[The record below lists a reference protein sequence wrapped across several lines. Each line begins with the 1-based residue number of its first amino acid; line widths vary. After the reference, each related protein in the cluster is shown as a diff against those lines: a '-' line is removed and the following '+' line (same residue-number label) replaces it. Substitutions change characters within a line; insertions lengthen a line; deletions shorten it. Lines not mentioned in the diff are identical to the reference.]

1 MNHRQVRD
9 FFALNH
15 TRPKKQ
21 LGQNFLVNPE
31 VLEIILDAG
40 ELTDIDT
47 VIEIGAGLGCL
58 TDALTRRAKRVI
70 AVEVDE
76 LLYKALVAQFSANSH
91 VQLLNADILK
101 LEFDLLLADGTET
114 VPTTFMADGTGTVP
128 TTFMADGTELSDGT
142 GTAPTTSKADGTELS
157 DGTETAPTTSKADGT
172 GTARTTSK
180 ADGTGTAPTTSKA
193 DGTGTVPTTF
203 KVIANLPYSI
213 TTPILWKLL
222 DRHKQIHSCVL
233 MMQKEVAERIV
244 AEPGGKDYGALT
256 IGVAYYAD
264 ATLIATL
271 APENFYPAP
280 KVDSALLKL
289 TMHQHPKVAV
299 ENEELFFK
307 LVRTAFRTRRKML
320 KNTLVRSRLAP
331 AQVFAAAF
339 EELDIAPE
347 RRAETLDITE
357 FAALANFLSE
367 VQGLE
372 S

>member
-9 FFALNH
+9 FFAHNH

-31 VLEIILDAG
+31 ILEIIVQAG
-40 ELTDIDT
+40 ALTDTDT

-58 TDALTRRAKRVI
+58 TDALARRAKRVI

-76 LLYKALVAQFSANSH
+76 LLHKALVAQFRTDSQ

-101 LEFDLLLADGTET
+101 LDFDVLLVDGT
-114 VPTTFMADGTGTVP
+114 
-128 TTFMADGTELSDGT
+128 
-142 GTAPTTSKADGTELS
+142 
-157 DGTETAPTTSKADGT
+157 
-172 GTARTTSK
+172 R
-180 ADGTGTAPTTSKA
+180 
-193 DGTGTVPTTF
+193 TVPTTF

-222 DRHKQIHSCVL
+222 DHHKHIHSCVL

-256 IGVAYYAD
+256 IGVTYRTD

-271 APENFYPAP
+271 SPENFYPAP

-289 TMHQHPKVAV
+289 TMRENPKVRV
-299 ENEELFFK
+299 ENEEFFFK
-307 LVRTAFRTRRKML
+307 VVRTAFRTRRKML
-320 KNTLVRSRLAP
+320 KNSLVRSRLAS
-331 AQVFAAAF
+331 AKVLETAF

-347 RRAETLDITE
+347 RRAETLDIME
-357 FAALANFLSE
+357 FAALANFLS
-367 VQGLE
+367 QA
-372 S
+372 

>member
-31 VLEIILDAG
+31 ALEIILAAG
-40 ELTDIDT
+40 ELTDTDT

-58 TDALTRRAKRVI
+58 TDALARRAKRVI

-76 LLYKALVAQFSANSH
+76 LLYKALAAQFSANSH
-91 VQLLNADILK
+91 VHLLNADILK
-101 LEFDLLLADGTET
+101 LELNSL
-114 VPTTFMADGTGTVP
+114 
-128 TTFMADGTELSDGT
+128 
-142 GTAPTTSKADGTELS
+142 LS
-157 DGTETAPTTSKADGT
+157 DGTE
-172 GTARTTSK
+172 
-180 ADGTGTAPTTSKA
+180 
-193 DGTGTVPTTF
+193 TVPTTF

-222 DRHKQIHSCVL
+222 DHHKQIHSCVL
-233 MMQKEVAERIV
+233 MTQKEVAERIV

-256 IGVAYYAD
+256 IGVTYRTD

-271 APENFYPAP
+271 SPENFYPAP

-289 TMHQHPKVAV
+289 TMRENPKVKV
-299 ENEELFFK
+299 ENEEFFFK
-307 LVRTAFRTRRKML
+307 VVRTAFRTRRKML
-320 KNTLVRSRLAP
+320 KNTLVRGRLAP
-331 AQVFAAAF
+331 AKVLAAAF
-339 EELDIAPE
+339 EELGIAPE

-357 FAALANFLSE
+357 FAALANFLFFNY
-367 VQGLE
+367 
-372 S
+372 

>member
-1 MNHRQVRD
+1 MNHQQVRG

-15 TRPKKQ
+15 TRPKKP

-31 VLEIILDAG
+31 ALEIILEAG
-40 ELTDIDT
+40 ELTDTDT

-58 TDALTRRAKRVI
+58 TEVLARRAKRVI

-76 LLYKALVAQFSANSH
+76 LLYKALAAQFSTASH
-91 VQLLNADILK
+91 IQLLNADILK
-101 LEFDLLLADGTET
+101 LELQTLLCCDTE
-114 VPTTFMADGTGTVP
+114 A
-128 TTFMADGTELSDGT
+128 
-142 GTAPTTSKADGTELS
+142 
-157 DGTETAPTTSKADGT
+157 
-172 GTARTTSK
+172 
-180 ADGTGTAPTTSKA
+180 
-193 DGTGTVPTTF
+193 VPTTF

-222 DRHKQIHSCVL
+222 DHHKQIHSCVL

-256 IGVAYYAD
+256 IGVAYRTD

-271 APENFYPAP
+271 SPENFYPAP

-289 TMHQHPKVAV
+289 TILENPKVRV
-299 ENEELFFK
+299 ENEEFFFK
-307 LVRTAFRTRRKML
+307 VVRTAFRTRRKML
-320 KNTLVRSRLAP
+320 KNTLVRSRLAS
-331 AQVFAAAF
+331 AEVLAAAF

-357 FAALANFLSE
+357 FAALANFLFFSHNE
-367 VQGLE
+367 TN
-372 S
+372 

>member
-1 MNHRQVRD
+1 MNHRQIRD
-9 FFALNH
+9 FFTLNH

-31 VLEIILDAG
+31 ILKIIIEAG
-40 ELTDIDT
+40 ALTDTDT

-58 TDALTRRAKRVI
+58 TNAVAACAKRVI

-76 LLYKALVAQFSANSH
+76 LLYKALAAQFLKDSH

-101 LEFDLLLADGTET
+101 LELHPLLE
-114 VPTTFMADGTGTVP
+114 
-128 TTFMADGTELSDGT
+128 S
-142 GTAPTTSKADGTELS
+142 TSTPS
-157 DGTETAPTTSKADGT
+157 TC
-172 GTARTTSK
+172 
-180 ADGTGTAPTTSKA
+180 
-193 DGTGTVPTTF
+193 

-222 DRHKQIHSCVL
+222 DHHKQIHSCVL

-244 AEPGGKDYGALT
+244 AEPGGKVYGALT

-264 ATLIATL
+264 ATLVATL

-289 TMHQHPKVAV
+289 TMRESPKVAV

-320 KNTLVRSRLAP
+320 KNTLVRSRLTSAK
-331 AQVFAAAF
+331 VLETAF
-339 EELDIAPE
+339 EELGIAPE
-347 RRAETLDITE
+347 RRPETLDITE
-357 FAALANFLSE
+357 FAAFANFLSE

>member
-31 VLEIILDAG
+31 ALEIILAAG
-40 ELTDIDT
+40 ELTDTDT

-58 TDALTRRAKRVI
+58 TDVLARRAKRVI

-76 LLYKALVAQFSANSH
+76 LLYKALAAQFATDSH
-91 VQLLNADILK
+91 VHLLNADILK
-101 LEFDLLLADGTET
+101 LELDLLLSDGTET
-114 VPTTFMADGTGTVP
+114 VPNPF
-128 TTFMADGTELSDGT
+128 
-142 GTAPTTSKADGTELS
+142 KADGTE
-157 DGTETAPTTSKADGT
+157 
-172 GTARTTSK
+172 
-180 ADGTGTAPTTSKA
+180 
-193 DGTGTVPTTF
+193 TVPTTF

-222 DRHKQIHSCVL
+222 DYHKQIHSCVL
-233 MMQKEVAERIV
+233 MTQKEVAERIV

-256 IGVAYYAD
+256 IGVTYRTD

-271 APENFYPAP
+271 SPENFYPAP

-289 TMHQHPKVAV
+289 TMRQHPKVKV
-299 ENEELFFK
+299 ENEEFFFK
-307 LVRTAFRTRRKML
+307 VVRTAFRTRRKML
-320 KNTLVRSRLAP
+320 KNTLVRGRLAP
-331 AQVFAAAF
+331 AKVLAAAF
-339 EELDIAPE
+339 EELGIAPE

-357 FAALANFLSE
+357 FAALANFLFFNY
-367 VQGLE
+367 
-372 S
+372 